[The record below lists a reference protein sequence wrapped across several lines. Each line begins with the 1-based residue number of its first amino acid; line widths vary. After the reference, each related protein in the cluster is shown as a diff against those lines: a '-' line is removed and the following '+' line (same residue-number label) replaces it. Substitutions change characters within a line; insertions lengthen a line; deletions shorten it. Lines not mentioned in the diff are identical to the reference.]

1 MDSGRPIT
9 MEYLA
14 DVAGVNAGLVRRY
27 VWLLRSMIGDC
38 DLFSGQEA
46 STGK

>member
-9 MEYLA
+9 MKHLA

-27 VWLLRSMIGDC
+27 VRLLRSMIGDC
-38 DLFSGQEA
+38 DLFSAQEVIH
-46 STGK
+46 G